1 MPLADIR
8 RSLAAQVGGDL
19 CRQKV
24 ISRHKSTRHKSP
36 QQDST
41 LEEPQQKA
49 LPAFVVLGGSSRPNF
64 VGMKNYQGTRFQEDA
79 TLRPNLTRVC
89 EHSSLY
95 ALPRHCP
102 TALLRSDFIILRF
115 RSSCLGVLV
124 VRQSSLTTER
134 QDRPRSHA
142 AASADSKL
150 GGKKPRSS
158 THHQGSSIEYQGSS
172 LMPPTLATRASKLAP
187 RAYCTRST
195 NIQPLS
201 AIENSGANGLTFPF
215 FAIRP

>member
-1 MPLADIR
+1 VRGQHGHDAQPSAGRIPQTEIAVRPDARRGACPEDPRKIAGYVDEHERKFMPLADIR

-102 TALLRSDFIILRF
+102 DSDLRALVSWWFV
-115 RSSCLGVLV
+115 S
-124 VRQSSLTTER
+124 
-134 QDRPRSHA
+134 
-142 AASADSKL
+142 
-150 GGKKPRSS
+150 
-158 THHQGSSIEYQGSS
+158 
-172 LMPPTLATRASKLAP
+172 
-187 RAYCTRST
+187 
-195 NIQPLS
+195 PL
-201 AIENSGANGLTFPF
+201 
-215 FAIRP
+215 